1 MWLYGKSGRAG
12 KDEWFIICLLIAQ
25 FTSLYFAILQKDFIL
40 KSKHCYDCMRGTA
53 FVGLLLPALFI
64 VVGRFYVKIAEKIA
78 TAIIQ
83 KLDRGVKEYKKSID
97 AQALETN
104 TKLVQ

>member
-1 MWLYGKSGRAG
+1 
-12 KDEWFIICLLIAQ
+12 
-25 FTSLYFAILQKDFIL
+25 
-40 KSKHCYDCMRGTA
+40 MRGTA